1 MQGKTIAILENR
13 SGKQLADLVR
23 KYDGTPISAPAL
35 SEVPDIDL
43 SAVEAMIKQWQAEL
57 PDLFIFQTGVGTKA
71 LFNTLDAL
79 NLSEAFLAMLA
90 QSHVVVRGPKPT
102 AVLRSRKV
110 RIDQAAGEPFTTE
123 EVLGLLSEHDLSGKT
138 VVVQRYGDTNLTL
151 QHALKERGASVS
163 EVATYRWQ
171 LPTEIQ
177 PLLDLMQGMQN
188 NQVDMVCFTSA
199 SQVDNFFKIADDSAY
214 SGQLKNLLNGTA
226 IASIGPV
233 CSKALANYDVN
244 VTIEASPPKLGP
256 FIKAINE
263 HFS

>member
-43 SAVEAMIKQWQAEL
+43 SAVEAMIKQWQSNL

-71 LFNTLDAL
+71 LFNTLDQL
-79 NLSEAFLAMLA
+79 NLTEAFLQIMA

-102 AVLRSRKV
+102 AVLRAREV
-110 RIDQAAGEPFTTE
+110 RIDQTAGEPFTTN
-123 EVLGLLSEHDLSGKT
+123 EVLGLLAKHDLKDKT
-138 VVVQRYGDTNLTL
+138 VVVQRYGDTNFTL
-151 QHALKERGASVS
+151 QNALKDRGATIL

-177 PLLDLMQGMQN
+177 PLLDLMQSLKDN
-188 NQVDMVCFTSA
+188 AVDMVCFTSA
-199 SQVDNFFKIADDSAY
+199 SQVDNFFRVAADTTFA
-214 SGQLKNLLNGTA
+214 GQLQTLLNTTA

-233 CSKALANYDVN
+233 CSKALARYDVN
-244 VTIEASPPKLGP
+244 VTLEASPPKLGP

-263 HFS
+263 HFA

>member
-23 KYDGTPISAPAL
+23 KYDGIPIRAPAL

-43 SAVEAMIKQWQAEL
+43 SAVETMVKQWQIQQ

-71 LFNTLDAL
+71 LFNTLDQL
-79 NLSEAFLAMLA
+79 KLTEAFLGIVA

-102 AVLRSRKV
+102 AVLRSREV
-110 RIDQAAGEPFTTE
+110 RIDQAAGEPYTTN
-123 EVLGLLSEHDLSGKT
+123 EVLALLAAHALNGKS
-138 VVVQRYGDTNLTL
+138 VVVQRYGDTNFTL
-151 QHALKERGASVS
+151 QNALKERGASIS

-177 PLLDLMQGMQN
+177 PLLDLMQSLKDKT
-188 NQVDMVCFTSA
+188 VDMVCFTSA
-199 SQVDNFFKIADDSAY
+199 SQVDNFFKVAANSAF
-214 SGQLKNLLNGTA
+214 SGELQQLLNSTA

-233 CSKALANYDVN
+233 CSKALTKYNVN
-244 VTIEASPPKLGP
+244 VALEASPPKLGP
-256 FIKAINE
+256 FIKAINTY
-263 HFS
+263 FA